1 MSALRLP
8 GARRSADA
16 ASPLAKAFA
25 RAKAEGGRLSSPTS
39 PPAIPISRRPSGWP
53 SPWRRPG
60 ADILELGVPF
70 SDPIADG
77 PVNQAAAARA
87 LASGTTLVG
96 ILALVARL
104 QPRLGIPIVLFTYF
118 NPIHAYGVERFA
130 EHAAASGVDGVLCVD
145 LPPEEAEGEYLD
157 ALRAHGLDAIF
168 LLAPTST
175 RDRVRAVARLGS
187 GFVYY
192 VSRTGVTGEQSE
204 LPAALAREA
213 KALGKALRL
222 PLAVGF
228 GISTRPQVAAVARI
242 ADGVV
247 VGSALVRLIAA
258 AGKTRRSTT
267 SSTPAPATSPP
278 ARSVAD
284 GGVGRSALAG
294 R

>member
-1 MSALRLP
+1 MKILSALA
-8 GARRSADA
+8 ARRA
-16 ASPLAKAFA
+16 AAAATPLTQAFA
-25 RAKAEGGRLSSPTS
+25 RARADGR
-39 PPAIPISRRPSGWP
+39 AAFIPYITAGDPDLAATERLAVALAAA
-53 SPWRRPG
+53 G

-104 QPRLGIPIVLFTYF
+104 QPRLGIPVVLFTYF
-118 NPIHAYGVERFA
+118 NPIHAYGVARFA

-175 RDRVRAVARLGS
+175 RERVRAVARLGS

-192 VSRTGVTGEQSE
+192 VSRTGVTGEQGE

-213 KALGKALRL
+213 KALGKALKL

-228 GISTRPQVAAVARI
+228 GISTRPQVAAVAKV

-247 VGSALVRLIAA
+247 VGSALVRLIAEAGAAPGLEELVFERAADLA
-258 AGKTRRSTT
+258 AGTKRH
-267 SSTPAPATSPP
+267 
-278 ARSVAD
+278 
-284 GGVGRSALAG
+284 
-294 R
+294 

>member
-1 MSALRLP
+1 MRIES
-8 GARRSADA
+8 
-16 ASPLAKAFA
+16 AFA
-25 RAKAEGGRLSSPTS
+25 RARTERRAAFIPYITAGDPDLAATERL
-39 PPAIPISRRPSGWP
+39 AVALAAA
-53 SPWRRPG
+53 G

-104 QPRLGIPIVLFTYF
+104 RTRLGIPIVLFTYF
-118 NPIHAYGVERFA
+118 NPLHAYGVARFA

-157 ALRAHGLDAIF
+157 ALRAQGLDAIF

-175 RDRVRAVARLGS
+175 RERVRAVARLGS

-192 VSRTGVTGEQSE
+192 VSRTGVTGEQGE
-204 LPAALAREA
+204 LPEALAREA
-213 KALGKALRL
+213 KALGKALKL

-228 GISTRPQVAAVARI
+228 GISTRPQVAAVARV

-247 VGSALVRLIAA
+247 VGSALVRLIGEAGNRPELEGLVFARAQDLA
-258 AGKTRRSTT
+258 AGTRR
-267 SSTPAPATSPP
+267 
-278 ARSVAD
+278 R
-284 GGVGRSALAG
+284 
-294 R
+294 